1 SMVSVDISEVV
12 IRQMLQKY
20 GPLGM
25 TFTRMDLMK
34 LEFPD
39 KNFTCVLDKGTLDA
53 VFTQDD
59 EHTAR
64 MVDTMFTEIGRVL
77 KVGGR
82 YVCVSLLQGHILKKL
97 LEWFPQQGWM
107 VRICRCKGA
116 ENSDSGGI
124 PFPVFIVVCT
134 SLLLP
139 DRKPMSVLEVSLQDE
154 RPRRLPSADAVRQ
167 AVTGLQQFAFTRHGL
182 AAPGSGEDVRLE
194 LCDADGDEA
203 RFTLFVVDRWR
214 KKTKKAFAIF
224 IVPQGRETEWLFGT
238 PAGRRQLAETAGHDR
253 LVVVHLPDRR
263 RRYGA
268 LQEVQEQLSGSVLQ
282 LRPAHL
288 RDDVQVP
295 FLTCAGDL
303 GRRELRH
310 RGTSAVSGDYV
321 VEDVHLEHGDVFR
334 RLVFLSN
341 VNIVQSEAKLKPVAA
356 KGGQRSLAV
365 DAEHLSCLHHRY
377 MDRPARLLLVGLGG
391 GGLARFLHDK
401 FSQAALDVVD
411 IDPEMVAVARDW
423 FDFAED
429 RRLTVHVADGLHFIR
444 DCKTQGRQYS
454 VIMFDVDC
462 KDPSLGM
469 SCPPAPFVEPDLL
482 RDVRDCLCEDGVF
495 VLNLVARDAA
505 LSGRV
510 RADLSATFAA
520 CVSYPIP
527 EEVNEVLY
535 CLRRRPDGDLTET
548 ARAAAGAVN
557 SKLSST
563 RKGKT
568 RRDFMDMT
576 SFARELKNL

>member
-1 SMVSVDISEVV
+1 MFIGSMVSVDISEVV

-64 MVDTMFTEIGRVL
+64 MVDTMFTVRHRRCCDGSARIGPGAKGWR
-77 KVGGR
+77 R

-134 SLLLP
+134 KFELLP

-194 LCDADGDEA
+194 LCDADSDEA

-214 KKTKKAFAIF
+214 KKTKKA
-224 IVPQGRETEWLFGT
+224 ETEWLFGT

-377 MDRPARLLLVGLGG
+377 MAAGLG
-391 GGLARFLHDK
+391 L
-401 FSQAALDVVD
+401 AALDVVD

-429 RRLTVHVADGLHFIR
+429 RRLTVHVADGVHFMR
-444 DCKTQGRQYS
+444 DCKTQ
-454 VIMFDVDC
+454 
-462 KDPSLGM
+462 
-469 SCPPAPFVEPDLL
+469 
-482 RDVRDCLCEDGVF
+482 
-495 VLNLVARDAA
+495 
-505 LSGRV
+505 
-510 RADLSATFAA
+510 AA
-520 CVSYPIP
+520 CRGLIMVS
-527 EEVNEVLY
+527 VG
-535 CLRRRPDGDLTET
+535 R
-548 ARAAAGAVN
+548 
-557 SKLSST
+557 
-563 RKGKT
+563 
-568 RRDFMDMT
+568 
-576 SFARELKNL
+576 